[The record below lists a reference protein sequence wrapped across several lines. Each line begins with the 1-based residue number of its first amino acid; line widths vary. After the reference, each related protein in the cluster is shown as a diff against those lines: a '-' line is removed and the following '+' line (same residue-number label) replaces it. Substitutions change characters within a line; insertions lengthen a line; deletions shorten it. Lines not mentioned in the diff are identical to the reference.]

1 MLRSIERSYYSSNY
15 SRPFATAHRHHD
27 GVAYEH
33 LQILGITMCCSL
45 LILSQVRCHI
55 SHGLGRQPA
64 TYSLHMCKAPV
75 PDIPVAPIQSQ
86 VMSVVLSG
94 CNMAYCTSQ
103 ISVHKP
109 KYFCGHLHVP
119 ALCRHHLLH
128 TLVYIPRADPIWT
141 FTFEIISQIDNVN
154 PMSFELCR
162 LSKIL

>member
-1 MLRSIERSYYSSNY
+1 MSPIDQFSITKPVTRKHYHFNDTAGWAEVKDATSIERSYYLSNY

-33 LQILGITMCCSL
+33 LHILGITMCCSL

-55 SHGLGRQPA
+55 PHGLGRQPA

-94 CNMAYCTSQ
+94 CNIAYCTSQ
-103 ISVHKP
+103 ISVHKTKISLWTSP
-109 KYFCGHLHVP
+109 CPSLVPPPLAAHVGLHP
-119 ALCRHHLLH
+119 
-128 TLVYIPRADPIWT
+128 T
-141 FTFEIISQIDNVN
+141 S
-154 PMSFELCR
+154 
-162 LSKIL
+162 